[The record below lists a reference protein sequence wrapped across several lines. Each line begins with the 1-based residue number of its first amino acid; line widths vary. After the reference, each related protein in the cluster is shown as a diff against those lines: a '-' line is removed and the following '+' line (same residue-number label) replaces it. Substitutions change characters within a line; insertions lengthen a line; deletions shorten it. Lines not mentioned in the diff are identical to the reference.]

1 MPSRIGRTFGLAGA
15 NNGEFALKDSKPKFT
30 YVSPHELTPH
40 PNNPKRHPRHQI
52 RKMAQSMKSFGFNSP
67 VLADENGRILAGHG
81 RVAAA
86 KKAGLTEIPVIYLT
100 HLSEDE
106 ATAFM
111 LADNKLAEISKWD
124 DPLLATVIK
133 ELAGKELEFELEDTG
148 FETAELDRLVH
159 QLEEPGLADT
169 VDEFEVSS
177 GPAVTMHGDVWKLG
191 KSTVVCG
198 SALDGASYHTLGGAA
213 DFATMTFAD
222 PPWNLPVNGHIS
234 GRGKIQHREFAQGS
248 GEMSREEFQDFMN
261 TAFET
266 FTFWNGDGALLYI
279 CTDWR
284 NYEVMLIAARAC
296 RLKPVNVCV
305 WVKNNGGMGSFYRSQ
320 HEFVL
325 VFQKGDKP
333 HRNNVQLGRNG
344 RNRTNVWN
352 YPAATV
358 PVKGKR
364 PLEYHPTPKPVLMV
378 ADAIQDCTQAGN
390 LVMDPFLGSGTT
402 LLAAE
407 RSGRRAYGIELDPLY
422 VDTTI
427 RRWEK
432 MTGQKAKHAKT
443 GQTFAQ
449 ISAERLPDG
458 N

>member
-1 MPSRIGRTFGLAGA
+1 MLSRIGRTFGSAGA
-15 NNGEFALKDSKPKFT
+15 NNGEFALKDSKPKFA
-30 YVSPHELTPH
+30 YASPHELTPH
-40 PNNPKRHPRHQI
+40 PKNPRRHPRHQI
-52 RKMAQSMKSFGFNSP
+52 RKMAQSMTSFGFNSP
-67 VLADENGRILAGHG
+67 VVADENGRILAGHG
-81 RVAAA
+81 RVAVA
-86 KKAGLTEIPVIYLT
+86 KIAGLTAIPVIYLT

-106 ATAFM
+106 AIAFM
-111 LADNKLAEISKWD
+111 LSDNKVAEMSKWD

-133 ELAGKELEFELEDTG
+133 EFAGKELEFELEDTG

-159 QLEEPGLADT
+159 LLEEPGLADT
-169 VDEFEVSS
+169 IDEPEVSR
-177 GPAVTMHGDVWKLG
+177 GPAVTVHGDVWKLG
-191 KSTVVCG
+191 ESTVVCG
-198 SALDGASYHTLGGAA
+198 SALDGISYSALGAA
-213 DFATMTFAD
+213 DFATMTFTD
-222 PPWNLPVNGHIS
+222 LPWNFSVADHIS
-234 GRGKIQHREFAQGS
+234 GRGNIQHREFVQAS
-248 GEMSREEFQDFMN
+248 GEMSAEEFQTFVT
-261 TAFET
+261 TAFKV
-266 FTFWNGDGALLYI
+266 FTFRNDTGALLYI

-284 NYEVMLIAARAC
+284 NFSVMLTAAEANG
-296 RLKPVNVCV
+296 LTMINVCV
-305 WVKNNGGMGSFYRSQ
+305 WVKNNGGMGSLYRSQ
-320 HEFVL
+320 HELVL
-325 VFQKGDKP
+325 VLRKGHEP

-378 ADAIQDCTQAGN
+378 ADAIQDCTQAGD

-432 MTGQKAKHAKT
+432 MTRRQAKHVKT

-449 ISAERLPDG
+449 VSAERLPDG
-458 N
+458 D